1 MTSTEPQPSEQASDL
16 AESIAARVE
25 GSSLRIAVAESL
37 TGGQL
42 SMRLAAAPDSS
53 SWFAGGVVAYMTET
67 KHRVLS
73 VSPGPVVSARA
84 AEEMAAGVARLTGA
98 NLTLSVTGVGGPDEQ
113 DGREVGTVFI
123 GIRSPHGELYVAERM
138 LGGSPE
144 EIVESAVVAS
154 LRLLDARVEALVST
168 HTERRRASADSRGSC
183 RVSHGLKAHGVAS
196 TARSRA
202 SGSTHSHSDTS
213 SGRGFTVPLMVAR

>member
-73 VSPGPVVSARA
+73 VAPGPVVSARA
-84 AEEMAAGVARLTGA
+84 AEEMASGVARLTGA

-168 HTERRRASADSRGSC
+168 HTERR
-183 RVSHGLKAHGVAS
+183 
-196 TARSRA
+196 
-202 SGSTHSHSDTS
+202 
-213 SGRGFTVPLMVAR
+213 

>member
-1 MTSTEPQPSEQASDL
+1 MSNPDAQSSSDSAAEL
-16 AESIAARVE
+16 AESIAARLE

-42 SMRLAAAPDSS
+42 SMRLAAAPNSS
-53 SWFAGGVVAYMTET
+53 NWFSGGLVAYMTET
-67 KHRVLS
+67 KHRVLN

-84 AEEMAAGVARLTGA
+84 AEEMASGIAKLTGA
-98 NLTLSVTGVGGPDEQ
+98 NLTIGVTGVGGPDEQ

-123 GIRSPHGELYVAERM
+123 GVRSPHGEVHVAERM

-154 LRLLDARVEALVST
+154 LRLLDSRVDALAST
-168 HTERRRASADSRGSC
+168 HTARR
-183 RVSHGLKAHGVAS
+183 
-196 TARSRA
+196 
-202 SGSTHSHSDTS
+202 
-213 SGRGFTVPLMVAR
+213 